1 MVALICSLI
10 SLFFSSLKCLTVT
23 LKNKNY
29 AVITYGKT
37 LGVISPK
44 YQDWMHFCKH
54 WLLTSTVHSL
64 SNCGLNIRYLLI

>member
-23 LKNKNY
+23 LKNTNY

-37 LGVISPK
+37 LGLISPK
-44 YQDWMHFCKH
+44 YQD
-54 WLLTSTVHSL
+54 
-64 SNCGLNIRYLLI
+64 